1 MGVCNLWNVLEPV
14 KKQTSL
20 SQLSGQT
27 VAIDL
32 GGLVVQSF
40 KASQQSTVTGTFMMI
55 RVLFYRI
62 LNLLKLGIK
71 PLFVLDGSAPLIK
84 AENLLKRQLQ
94 QGHSPS
100 KSTERLKFQTCQEK
114 CLRLLDALGIPYIS
128 STGEAEKLCAILN
141 NSQVVDA
148 CMTDDSDSF
157 LYGAQTVYR
166 NYEHNNK
173 DTTIEV
179 YHMKDVEENLNLNR
193 RDLVAYALLAGCD
206 YNETGV
212 QGLGQTKSCTL
223 LQDLKKS
230 HPDVLER
237 IQSWR
242 QDSQLKALQKNQE
255 KLREIKKGK
264 HCSSCLHL
272 GSKSIHLQKGCEV
285 CNTVNDCATDNTVL
299 CQCPW
304 HHLHNQT
311 ALFATELGIRDKALR
326 DDKFPDT
333 RIIDEFLNDDGNNRG
348 VHDIKWKVP
357 NWRDLKSVSELYF
370 RWNPDYLLK
379 QVIPAVVYMSLH
391 GILPLTTI
399 KPLQIEKSCQDNFK
413 ACYQTQWSIQDDGW
427 PNESDSVENYTI
439 KTEKCLLQSKFP
451 LIVKDF
457 EKQQEEKEKQ
467 KSSEKQKKPR
477 IKKEPHQMT
486 MDKFFSSRKRL
497 NFDSSSTS
505 KKKKS

>member
-1 MGVCNLWNVLEPV
+1 MGVCNLWTVLEPV
-14 KKQTSL
+14 KKQKSL

-40 KASQQSTVTGTFMMI
+40 KASQQSTVSDTFMMM

-100 KSTERLKFQTCQEK
+100 KSTERLKFKTCQEK
-114 CLRLLDALGIPYIS
+114 CLPLLDALGIPYIS

-166 NYEHNNK
+166 NYEHNK
-173 DTTIEV
+173 DTTIKV
-179 YHMKDVEENLNLNR
+179 YNMKDVEEKLKLNR

-223 LQDLKKS
+223 IQDLKKS

-242 QDSQLKALQKNQE
+242 QDSHLKALQKNVE
-255 KLREIKKGK
+255 ELREFKKEK

-272 GSKSIHLQKGCEV
+272 GSKSIHIQKGCEV
-285 CNTVNDCATDNTVL
+285 CHTANDCTTDNTVL

-311 ALFATELGIRDKALR
+311 LPFATELGIRVKALR
-326 DDKFPDT
+326 DDKFPDP
-333 RIIDEFLNDDGNNRG
+333 RIIDEFLNDDVNSG
-348 VHDIKWKVP
+348 VQDIKWKVP
-357 NWRDLKSVSELYF
+357 NWRDLKSVFQLHF
-370 RWNPDYLLK
+370 RKNPDDFLK
-379 QVIPAVVYMSLH
+379 QVITAVVYMSLH
-391 GILPLTTI
+391 GILPLSTI
-399 KPLQIEKSCQDNFK
+399 KPIKIEKSCQDNFK

-427 PNESDSVENYTI
+427 PNESAENNTI
-439 KTEKCLLQSKFP
+439 KTEKCLLRSKFP
-451 LIVKDF
+451 LIVEDF
-457 EKQQEEKEKQ
+457 EKEQEEKQKQ
-467 KSSEKQKKPR
+467 KSSEKKKKSQ
-477 IKKEPHQMT
+477 IKKDPQQMT
-486 MDKFFSSRKRL
+486 MNKFFPTRKRL

-505 KKKKS
+505 KRKKIDDTS